1 MPSRFAPPRRSP
13 GLVGV
18 IDIGSNSIRLVVF
31 AGDGRT
37 PDPIFNEKVLCGLG
51 RGLERTGRLNE
62 DGVRQALANLGRFA
76 ELVRDM
82 KVRRLRVVGTAA
94 ARDAEDGKAFITEVR
109 RRTGLRVEILAG
121 GEEARLSAL
130 GVLSGIPEAD
140 GVMGDLG
147 GGSLE

>member
-1 MPSRFAPPRRSP
+1 MPPRISPSRRFTAS
-13 GLVGV
+13 VGV

-31 AGDGRT
+31 AGNGRT

-62 DGVRQALANLGRFA
+62 DGARLALDNLGRFA

-94 ARDAEDGKAFITEVR
+94 VRDAEDGPAFIAQVR
-109 RRTGLRVEILAG
+109 RRTGLRVEILPG

-140 GVMGDLG
+140 GV
-147 GGSLE
+147 